1 MIYFER
7 LRILYIKWSI
17 AVYVI
22 VDIELTGSV
31 ESNAA
36 GGSYGTNIFDMFIL
50 GIQSTYHTY
59 SHEFKVTLRFTRF
72 NLDPLT
78 GGDICG
84 VEGDYVELFNA
95 SSLGVIY
102 LFILFINC
110 SLCM

>member
-1 MIYFER
+1 M
-7 LRILYIKWSI
+7 
-17 AVYVI
+17 I

-84 VEGDYVELFNA
+84 VEVDYVYLFNA
-95 SSLGVIY
+95 SCLQLISSVL
-102 LFILFINC
+102 LF
-110 SLCM
+110 